1 MTTHSC
7 ISIVLDLKILSLYLN
22 YLEFLMNLLIS
33 WRSAIGYSNVTFSIN
48 QSCLTITCLSRLHNK
63 CVDTPVESPSC
74 WWDKLKLDK
83 IEHFLPS
90 QHFFFISQCFMC
102 LVHICLFKWCICLQL
117 VMIKCIIC
125 SNKKSVLSSM

>member
-1 MTTHSC
+1 MHFYCGLLYSRVVYYIRWMPESLLYRVYARNKTTLGIHDYAFLY

-22 YLEFLMNLLIS
+22 YLEFLMNSLIR

-90 QHFFFISQCFMC
+90 QHFFFIS
-102 LVHICLFKWCICLQL
+102 
-117 VMIKCIIC
+117 
-125 SNKKSVLSSM
+125 